1 VLGLRSDDPMVM
13 LENTKSE
20 SKAVATLLQIDW
32 SAA

>member
-1 VLGLRSDDPMVM
+1 MVM